1 MNSIQVGIIG
11 CGKISDLHALGY
23 RNNDQARIAAVSD
36 IDLDLANRKGAQW
49 GADRSYRD
57 YRSLLEDPKID
68 AVEILTPQ
76 KLHEQMTLEALEA
89 GKHVLL
95 QKPMTISLESA
106 DRMIKASESSGKVFK
121 VIENYIY
128 YPPIITCRELIDAG
142 VIGDP
147 IQIRIK
153 FLSGSSGGW
162 DIPEET
168 WAWRFEENAEG
179 RGMQTFDHGHHMWS
193 AAWYLMGNLER
204 VNAWI
209 DSYNGVID
217 CPASIMWK
225 YEGSGRYGI
234 CDYTHAYDMHIPS
247 KYYANDE
254 WIEVYGSKGII
265 LINRCTGNVKEGAVL
280 SIFDGEQ
287 WEYLH
292 DIPSDWSEGFIGST
306 KNFIR
311 AIQGHEQPMLSGKD
325 ARRILSYSL
334 AIQRSSR
341 ERREVYIKELDSPL
355 GEQYSKERIA
365 QEINEQKHRR
375 NVTLEEL
382 KNGPRML

>member
-1 MNSIQVGIIG
+1 MNSIQIGIIG

-23 RNNDQARIAAVSD
+23 KDHEQARITAVSD
-36 IDLDLANRKGAQW
+36 VDLGLAEQKRAQW

-57 YRSLLEDPKID
+57 YRKLLEDPNID

-76 KLHEQMTLEALEA
+76 KLHEQMTLEALDA
-89 GKHVLL
+89 GKHVML
-95 QKPMTISLESA
+95 QKPMAISLESA
-106 DRMIKASESSGKVFK
+106 DRMISAAESSDKVFK
-121 VIENYIY
+121 VIENYIF
-128 YPPIITCRELIDAG
+128 YPPIIRCRELIDSGA
-142 VIGDP
+142 IGDP

-193 AAWYLMGNLER
+193 AAWYLMGNFER
-204 VNAWI
+204 VSAWI

-225 YEGSGRYGI
+225 YEDGSRYGV

-254 WIEVYGSKGII
+254 WIEVYGSKGMIQV
-265 LINRCTGNVKEGAVL
+265 NRCTGNVNEGPVL
-280 SIFDGEQ
+280 SIFNGNQ
-287 WEYLH
+287 WNYEH
-292 DIPSDWSEGFIGST
+292 TIPSDWSEGFIGST
-306 KNFIR
+306 RNFIR
-311 AIQGHEQPMLSGKD
+311 AIKGLEQPFLGGRD
-325 ARRILSYSL
+325 ARKILSYSL
-334 AIQRSSR
+334 AIQLSAR
-341 ERREVYIKELDSPL
+341 ERREVYIEELDSPL
-355 GEQYSKERIA
+355 GEQYSKNRIA
-365 QEINEQKHRR
+365 QELKKQKHRR
-375 NVTLEEL
+375 SITLEEL
-382 KNGPRML
+382 KNGPRIL